1 MLNTKLDTKHSPLCY
16 GTLPSTPIGIIKRLL
31 RYSRAIGSNSFSYHI
46 SPTIALGN
54 KGLPR
59 SFFTTRKALSR
70 KTQKPEIIRF
80 VKSVHD
86 GIISKGAPDTYLE
99 LLARNGEKTSKTFSE
114 IVMKVDDLGIVDEY
128 IIPVYGP
135 YKIEGCMCFG
145 FDRSVSDID
154 DYILIELQ
162 KFSLLAHNI
171 IVKYYQDRI
180 AKIQL
185 SPREIEVL
193 HWLSLGK
200 SKHDIAIISGLKEPT
215 IETYTRRIY
224 AKFGVNS
231 KLGAVLAAIATNNLK
246 L

>member
-1 MLNTKLDTKHSPLCY
+1 MLNAKIDTKHNLLCY
-16 GTLPSTPIGIIKRLL
+16 GSLPSTPIGIIKRLL
-31 RYSRAIGSNSFSYHI
+31 RFSRAMGSISFSYHI

-54 KGLPR
+54 KGVPR
-59 SFFTTRKALSR
+59 SFFTTKKALSR
-70 KTQKPEIIRF
+70 QAQKPATMRF

-86 GIISKGAPDTYLE
+86 NIISNGAPQTYKNLLKINGDATSDTFREVLTKIDE
-99 LLARNGEKTSKTFSE
+99 
-114 IVMKVDDLGIVDEY
+114 LGIVDEY

-135 YKIEGCMCFG
+135 YKIEGCICYG
-145 FDRSVSDID
+145 FDHPVSEID
-154 DYILIELQ
+154 NNILFELQ
-162 KFSLLAHNI
+162 KISLLAHNI
-171 IVKYYQDRI
+171 MVKYYQDRI
-180 AKIQL
+180 AKIKL
-185 SPREIEVL
+185 SKREFEVL

-200 SKHDIAIISGLKEPT
+200 SKHDIAIISGLKQPT